1 MLSDIGQYVPQ
12 IIAIAV
18 LLALSAFFSASE
30 TAISTA
36 NRIRLK
42 TAAEKGNKT
51 SVRALKL
58 AENFDKTITTILI
71 GNNIVNICSTSLLT
85 VVCLALLGDKGA
97 GIASVVMTV
106 LVLIFGEILPKSL
119 AKETADKSVLW
130 MSAPLNLLTI
140 VLTPVSTLFSALKKG
155 VTKLFNVSSDD
166 SGVSEEE
173 LMYII
178 EESEESGILEEQESD
193 LVRSALEF
201 DEISISEILVPRVS
215 VTAVE
220 INQPIE
226 EILEVFKSEMYSRL
240 PVYEKT
246 IDSIV
251 GIITFKSFMR
261 LIDEEN
267 PSVRSIIQKP
277 LYVSALKPINQVMHE
292 MQKAKQH
299 MAVVMDQFGG
309 TEGIVTM
316 EDIIEELVGEIYD
329 ESDEVVHPLVQIS
342 ENAYSVSCDLSVN
355 DMLEQLNLRPD
366 AIETEC
372 TAVGGWVMELFE
384 SIPEKDETI
393 TSGIFTVTVTET
405 DEQKLKKIR
414 LEIAP
419 HTTEKE

>member
-1 MLSDIGQYVPQ
+1 MLSQIGDYVPQ
-12 IIAIAV
+12 IIAII
-18 LLALSAFFSASE
+18 LLISFSAFFSGSE

-36 NRIRLK
+36 NRIRLRA
-42 TAAEKGNKT
+42 AAEKGDKK
-51 SVRALKL
+51 SARALRL
-58 AENFDKTITTILI
+58 AENYDKTLTTILV
-71 GNNIVNICSTSLLT
+71 GNNIVNILSTSILT
-85 VVCLALLGDKGA
+85 VVCLALFGESGT
-97 GIASVVMTV
+97 GIATAVMTV
-106 LVLIFGEILPKSL
+106 LILIFGEILPKSL
-119 AKETADKSVLW
+119 SKETADKTVLW
-130 MSAPLNLLTI
+130 MAIPLNFLVI
-140 VLTPVSTLFSALKKG
+140 VLTPVSSLFSALKNG
-155 VTKLFNVSSDD
+155 VTKLFNVSSSDD
-166 SGVSEEE
+166 SVSEEE
-173 LMYII
+173 LMFII
-178 EESEESGILEEQESD
+178 EESEEKGVLEEQESD

-226 EILEVFKSEMYSRL
+226 EIREIFRTEMYSRL

-251 GIITFKSFMR
+251 GIITLKSFMR
-261 LIDEEN
+261 LEDEEN
-267 PSVRSIIQKP
+267 PSIRSILQKP

-329 ESDEVVHPLVQIS
+329 ESDEVIHPLVQIS
-342 ENAYSVSCDLSVN
+342 ENTYSVSCDLSVS
-355 DMLEQLNLRPD
+355 DMLEQLDLKPD
-366 AIETEC
+366 TIETDC

-414 LEIAP
+414 LEVNIP
-419 HTTEKE
+419 EKE